1 MTSQNVTQ
9 LSAASLAAID
19 TADVPAYDRSAVTA
33 GIVHF
38 GVGGFHRAHQAKVID
53 DLLARGLADDWG
65 ICGIGVMPSD
75 KRMRDV
81 LEAQDNLYTLVEKH
95 ADGQL
100 SARVIGSIVDYIYAP
115 DDTEA
120 AIERMADPHIRIV
133 SMTVTEG
140 GYNINQVTGR
150 FQLDDPR
157 VAHDLGSDAPETV
170 FGLVVE
176 ALRRRRDRGIVP
188 FTVMSCDNLQNN
200 GEVARHAFTTY
211 AHAKDAEL
219 AAWIDDNVLFPNSM
233 VDRITPVTTD
243 EDRAEIAR
251 QFGIDDAWPVVCEPF
266 FQWVL
271 QDTFT
276 DGRPPYQ
283 EAGVEVVDDVEP
295 YEFIKLRLL
304 NSSHQGLCYFGHLM
318 GYRYAHDATQD
329 PLIAEFLLA
338 YMNIDSTP
346 TLKPVPGLDI
356 EEYKPQLI
364 ERFSNP
370 GIRDTVARL
379 CAESSDRIPK
389 WLLPVVRDQL
399 AMPEPHVRFAAAI
412 VASWARY
419 AEGVDEQGEPIDV
432 VDRLK
437 ERVMAAAQR
446 YPDDKHAFLRDKEL
460 FGDLIDQ
467 PVFVEAYDRVLSSL
481 HEVGARE
488 TLRMLLGHTS

>member
-1 MTSQNVTQ
+1 MTTQNATQ
-9 LSAASLAAID
+9 LSAAALATLDGVA
-19 TADVPAYDRSAVTA
+19 VPAYDRSQVTA

-53 DLLARGLADDWG
+53 DLLAQGTANDWG

-75 KRMRDV
+75 MRMRDA
-81 LEAQDNLYTLVEKH
+81 LTAQDYLYTLVEKH
-95 ADGQL
+95 ADGEL
-100 SARVIGSIVDYIYAP
+100 SARVIGSIIDYLYAP

-120 AIERMADPHIRIV
+120 AIERMADPGIRIV
-133 SMTVTEG
+133 SLTVTEG
-140 GYNINQVTGR
+140 GYNINQVTGK

-219 AAWIDDNVLFPNSM
+219 AAWIDENVVFPNSM

-243 EDRAEIAR
+243 DDRAEIASR
-251 QFGIDDAWPVVCEPF
+251 FGIADAWPVVCEPF

-276 DGRPPYQ
+276 HGRPPYQ
-283 EAGVEVVDDVEP
+283 DAGVEVVDDVEP

-338 YMNIDSTP
+338 YMNVDATP

-356 EEYKPQLI
+356 EKYKPQLI

-389 WLLPVVRDQL
+389 WLVPVIRDQL
-399 AMPEPHVRFAAAI
+399 ARPEPQVQFAAAI

-419 AEGVDEQGEPIDV
+419 AEGIDEQGEPIEV

-437 ERVMAAAQR
+437 DRVMAAANR
-446 YPDDKHAFLRDKEL
+446 YPEDPHSFLRDEEL
-460 FGDLIDQ
+460 FGNLIDE
-467 PVFVEAYDRVLSSL
+467 PVFVAAYDRALSSL

-488 TLRMLLGHTS
+488 TLPMLLGTA